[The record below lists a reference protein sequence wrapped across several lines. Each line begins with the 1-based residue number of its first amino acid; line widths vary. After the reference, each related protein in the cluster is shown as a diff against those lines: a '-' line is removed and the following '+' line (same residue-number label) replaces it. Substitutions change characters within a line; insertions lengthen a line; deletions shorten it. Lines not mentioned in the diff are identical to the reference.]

1 METRSSGV
9 RCLCLGDGLKAPR
22 CLGTHSLGLGGK
34 RVLQALYSLLSLSL
48 YVLCSHLTH
57 HGRLCEVVSLERGAN
72 VQIIIVESF
81 ERG

>member
-9 RCLCLGDGLKAPR
+9 RCLGDGLKAPR
-22 CLGTHSLGLGGK
+22 CLGT
-34 RVLQALYSLLSLSL
+34 YSLLSLSL

-57 HGRLCEVVSLERGAN
+57 HGRLCEVVSLEHGAN